1 MTLDRIFTLLNTII
15 IASLFSCNPFP
26 QQPPNIIF
34 LLTDDQRWDAL
45 GAAGNKI
52 IQTPNLDQLSK
63 NGVLFNNAFVT
74 TSICCVSRAS
84 ILTGQYASRHG
95 INSFRT
101 DIIGEQLQNTYPLL
115 LKNKANYKIG
125 FIGKYGVGLHQRPI
139 YKYDYW
145 ACEKSL
151 QPRYEGRDANGH
163 YLHYTDK
170 VQNDIFK
177 FLDRFGKQA
186 PFCLSVSFK
195 APHVQDGHPRQFIYN
210 PRYRNLFKDVDIPL
224 PETADSSF
232 WNQFPDDFQVN
243 NEARKRWQIR
253 FPNKEKYQESVASYY
268 RLIYGVDVVVGKLVE
283 KLKQQGIYDNT
294 VIIFMG
300 DNGFYLGEHGM
311 AGKWYPHEE
320 SIRVPFIIADPR
332 MPKSK
337 AGQKLNQMVLNIDVA
352 PTILSMAGV
361 DIPENMQG
369 QNLIPLYNPSSK
381 SEYNAVNDKW
391 RSSFLYE
398 HTINIPTIPKSF
410 AVVNEKYKLI
420 TYPELASGFE
430 EFYDRVNDPKEQV
443 NLIDNPSYKELI
455 NDHKI
460 RLEQL
465 QQLMK

>member
-1 MTLDRIFTLLNTII
+1 
-15 IASLFSCNPFP
+15 
-26 QQPPNIIF
+26 
-34 LLTDDQRWDAL
+34 
-45 GAAGNKI
+45 
-52 IQTPNLDQLSK
+52 
-63 NGVLFNNAFVT
+63 
-74 TSICCVSRAS
+74 
-84 ILTGQYASRHG
+84 
-95 INSFRT
+95 
-101 DIIGEQLQNTYPLL
+101 
-115 LKNKANYKIG
+115 
-125 FIGKYGVGLHQRPI
+125 
-139 YKYDYW
+139 
-145 ACEKSL
+145 
-151 QPRYEGRDANGH
+151 
-163 YLHYTDK
+163 
-170 VQNDIFK
+170 
-177 FLDRFGKQA
+177 
-186 PFCLSVSFK
+186 
-195 APHVQDGHPRQFIYN
+195 
-210 PRYRNLFKDVDIPL
+210 
-224 PETADSSF
+224 
-232 WNQFPDDFQVN
+232 
-243 NEARKRWQIR
+243 
-253 FPNKEKYQESVASYY
+253 
-268 RLIYGVDVVVGKLVE
+268 
-283 KLKQQGIYDNT
+283 
-294 VIIFMG
+294 
-300 DNGFYLGEHGM
+300 
-311 AGKWYPHEE
+311 
-320 SIRVPFIIADPR
+320 